1 MDKNSIISAASTLLA
16 FLGSAMGFL
25 KTPRGKKVLASLLSG
40 DNGNLDTRIQAAIGA
55 AVQALQAALD
65 TRGQELARLE
75 AELATLNT
83 EVARL
88 KTADDWKTARIGE
101 LETEIS
107 ELRAENETL
116 RAEIARRRGG
126 RPKKAAE

>member
-1 MDKNSIISAASTLLA
+1 MDKTSIISAASTVLA
-16 FLGSAMGFL
+16 AIGSIAGAL
-25 KTPRGKKVLASLLSG
+25 KTPKGRKILASFLSG
-40 DNGNLDTRIQAAIGA
+40 DSGNLDTRIQAAISA

-65 TRGQELARLE
+65 TRGEELSRLE
-75 AELATLNT
+75 EELKNLNA

-88 KTADDWKTARIGE
+88 KTADDWKTARIQE
-101 LETEIS
+101 LEAEIS

>member
-16 FLGSAMGFL
+16 FLAPAVGFL
-25 KTPRGKKVLASLLSG
+25 KTPRGKKLLTSLLSG
-40 DNGNLDTRIQAAIGA
+40 DSSSLDTRIQAAIAA
-55 AVQALQAALD
+55 AVSALEAALD
-65 TRGQELARLE
+65 VRGQELDRLE
-75 AELATLNT
+75 QELASLHT

-88 KTADDWKTARIGE
+88 KTADDWKTARIAE